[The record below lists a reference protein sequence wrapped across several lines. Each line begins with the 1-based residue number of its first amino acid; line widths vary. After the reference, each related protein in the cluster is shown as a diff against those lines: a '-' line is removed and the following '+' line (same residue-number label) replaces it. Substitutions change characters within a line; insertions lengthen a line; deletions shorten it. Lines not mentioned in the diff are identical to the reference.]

1 MTRQEAIQFLKNR
14 PAKYAHLMGF
24 DKLSDMHN
32 DWIREM
38 VIGREDKTLQSHRE
52 SYKTTCVSVALTLII
67 ILLPNYRTMFM
78 RKTDADVKEVVRQV
92 QKMLQDPH
100 TLYFVQAIYGVNL
113 KLNVASTLE
122 VQTNLTTD
130 SRGTSQLV
138 GMGSGASITGKHFER
153 IFTDDIVNVNDRVS
167 KAERERTKLIY
178 QELQNVKNKEGGR
191 IFNTGTPWHEEDC
204 FTIMPNPDKY
214 NCYTTGIISKENLAK
229 LRRQMLPSLFAC
241 NYELEIIASEDVI
254 FRDPQTGYDQ
264 HLAEQGISHVDAGYG
279 GGDYTALTIAKKKDG
294 KLYVFGKCWQKNVEE
309 LEDDIKT
316 WHDWFMSGKMYN
328 ETNADKGFLIRDLK
342 KKGIRMVPYHE
353 NMNKHLKIC
362 TWLVMAW
369 KDVCFVEGTDPE
381 YIKQICDY
389 TEEAEHDDC
398 PDSLSSLIRV
408 VWNKSEEPYQPVIF
422 RQGG

>member
-1 MTRQEAIQFLKNR
+1 MTQQEGIDFLVNN
-14 PAKYAHLMGF
+14 PLEYAHLLGF
-24 DKLSDMHN
+24 NKLGELHDKWMRDMLWGEG
-32 DWIREM
+32 DR
-38 VIGREDKTLQSHRE
+38 TLQAHRI
-52 SYKTTCVSVALTLII
+52 SYKTTCVSVVLSII
-67 ILLPNYRTMFM
+67 ILLFPEIRTMFM
-78 RKTDADVKEVVRQV
+78 RKTDSDVKEVITQV
-92 QKMLQDPH
+92 QKILKDAQ
-100 TLYFVQAIYGVNL
+100 TQYLVQAIYGINL
-113 KLNVASTLE
+113 ELLRESMTE
-122 VQTNLTTD
+122 ITTNLSVD
-130 SRGTSQLV
+130 IRGTSQLV
-138 GMGSGASITGKHFER
+138 GMGTHSSLTGKHFDR
-153 IFTDDIVNVNDRVS
+153 IFTDDIVNIEDRIS
-167 KAERERTKLIY
+167 KAERERTKLVY
-178 QELQNVKNKEGGR
+178 QELQNIKNKGGR

-204 FTIMPNPDKY
+204 FTIMPNPEKY
-214 NCYTTGIISKENLAK
+214 DCYTTGILTKEELKDLKSK
-229 LRRQMLPSLFAC
+229 MLPSLFAC
-241 NYELEIIASEDVI
+241 NYELLIIASEDVI

-279 GGDYTALTIAKKKDG
+279 GGDYTALTIAKKKGG

-316 WHDWFMSGKMYN
+316 WHDRFMSGKMYN

-398 PDSLSSLIRV
+398 PDSLSSLIRA